1 MKKDMRCMCN
11 QISLTEHWENLKK
24 EEEREYKRKVD
35 YDSVVPFQFVVFR
48 RAYRILKDKGK
59 ISRTDILEFK
69 VPVCYEVYESLYL
82 KVLNMVY
89 CYCREQTDKENFHAI
104 LSNAYEKEY
113 DWMQQR
119 LATRYG
125 RNVDTA

>member
-1 MKKDMRCMCN
+1 MKKEMSCMCN
-11 QISLTEHWENLKK
+11 QITLTEHWENLEK
-24 EEEREYKRKVD
+24 EKERAYKRKVD

-48 RAYRILKDKGK
+48 RAYRILKDRGK

-82 KVLNMVY
+82 KVLKMVY

-113 DWMQQR
+113 DWMRQR
-119 LATRYG
+119 LDQKYG
-125 RNVDTA
+125 RNADTA